1 MRGINEMQWIKCIP
15 ANPVIRSVDFICPAG
30 QLIHGFTPEQEEWL
44 STMFAVLP
52 GNDKSRRL
60 PGNETVQETESHML
74 D

>member
-1 MRGINEMQWIKCIP
+1 M
-15 ANPVIRSVDFICPAG
+15 IRSVDFMCPAG
-30 QLIHGFTPEQEEWL
+30 QSIHGFTPEQEEWI

-52 GNDKSRRL
+52 GNDKSRSL